1 MRKQT
6 LASIFVFTTFTFHL
20 LTLPVSSFS
29 NDKPSLKTLAT
40 CGKLTSFYISQE
52 GWRVSS
58 FSSCLR
64 TRYGGNYIFYSAIKD
79 KHLITW
85 SSDGGNGVRSYTVIS
100 TNLNTKSYIQYEA
113 GLGIRGNGFV
123 NSLKVEEVNGS
134 DIIPIVNIL
143 TVLEWEKEL
152 YKPSSA
158 FRNDKCNATI
168 KSVNEQIAVNKEINL
183 RSYVRPTSFTRPIYL
198 DNKPLE
204 YNFSVQGKSASS
216 IVRAT
221 SLLSSI
227 SSKIID
233 SCPLVSVVNFGVHET
248 DDVVTYGLLEGGLV
262 KKFQCAE
269 IRKLGEKVIWGY
281 TRCL

>member
-6 LASIFVFTTFTFHL
+6 LTSIFIFTTVTFHL

-29 NDKPSLKTLAT
+29 NDTPSLKTLAT
-40 CGKLTSFYISQE
+40 CGKLTGFYISQE

-58 FSSCLR
+58 LSSCLR
-64 TRYGGNYIFYSAIKD
+64 TRYGGNYIFYSALKD

-85 SSDGGNGVRSYTVIS
+85 SSEGGNGVRSYTVIS

-123 NSLKVEEVNGS
+123 NSLKVEEANGS

-152 YKPSSA
+152 YKPSSTY
-158 FRNDKCNATI
+158 RNDKCNAAIESANT
-168 KSVNEQIAVNKEINL
+168 QIAVKKEINL
-183 RSYVRPTSFTRPIYL
+183 RSYVRPTAFIRPIYL

-204 YNFSVQGKSASS
+204 YSFSVQGKSAIS

-227 SSKIID
+227 SSKIIN
-233 SCPLVSVVNFGVHET
+233 SCPLVSVVSFGVHET

-269 IRKLGEKVIWGY
+269 IRKLGEKVNWGY

>member
-6 LASIFVFTTFTFHL
+6 PALIFVFTTITFHL
-20 LTLPVSSFS
+20 LTLPVNSFS
-29 NDKPSLKTLAT
+29 NDKPNLKILAT
-40 CGKLTSFYISQE
+40 CGKLASFYISQE

-58 FSSCLR
+58 FSSCFR
-64 TRYGGNYIFYSAIKD
+64 TRYGGNYIFYSALKD

-123 NSLKVEEVNGS
+123 NSLKVEELNGS
-134 DIIPIVNIL
+134 NIIPIVNIL
-143 TVLEWEKEL
+143 TVLEWEKEI

-158 FRNDKCNATI
+158 FRNVKCNAAI
-168 KSVNEQIAVNKEINL
+168 KSANELIGVNKDVEL
-183 RSYVRPTSFTRPIYL
+183 RSYVRPTSFVRPIYL
-198 DNKPLE
+198 DSKPLE
-204 YNFSVQGKSASS
+204 YNFSVQGKSAAG

-221 SLLSSI
+221 GLLSSI

-233 SCPLVSVVNFGVHET
+233 SCPLVSVVNFGVYET
-248 DDVVTYGLLEGGLV
+248 DNIVTYGLFEDRLV
-262 KKFQCAE
+262 KKFQCTE
-269 IRKLGEKVIWGY
+269 IRRLGEKINWGY